1 MTADTQVPD
10 HAPSPTATGPAPDRS
25 AFQAWT
31 IGLLVVLVLIVAG
44 LGLAL
49 IGVVSQLD
57 DLQQQVADVDG
68 SVSLVGGGGGAT
80 GNVDDACR
88 MLGALAFKAGV
99 DVPAV
104 FTGQDSVGTCETAA
118 EEGFHQAKTG

>member
-1 MTADTQVPD
+1 MTAETQVPD
-10 HAPSPTATGPAPDRS
+10 HAPSPTASGPAQDRS

-44 LGLAL
+44 LGLTVIYVA
-49 IGVVSQLD
+49 SQLD
-57 DLQQQVADVDG
+57 DLQQQVESVDS
-68 SVSLVGGGGGAT
+68 SVSLIDGGGAT